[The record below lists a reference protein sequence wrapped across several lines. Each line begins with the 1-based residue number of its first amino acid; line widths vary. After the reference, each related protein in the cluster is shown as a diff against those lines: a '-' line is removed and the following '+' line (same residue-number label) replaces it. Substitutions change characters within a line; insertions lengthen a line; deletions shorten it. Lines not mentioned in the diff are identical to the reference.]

1 MNSIFKYI
9 SRMVKTLEEKLG
21 EYLSTKYQSVAVS
34 GVGWKGGNR
43 LKMGRKEFYAGK
55 KTFYILFWWF
65 LT

>member
-1 MNSIFKYI
+1 
-9 SRMVKTLEEKLG
+9 MVKTLEEKLG
-21 EYLSTKYQSVAVS
+21 EYPSTKYQSVAVS